1 MMNLP
6 KPPALLQDLVL
17 LENGDLRHKQREH
30 VSNRYHVCSAK
41 QIAKKRKGKKEC
53 SYLFIFFG
61 LLLLAAA
68 LPTMVFE

>member
-17 LENGDLRHKQREH
+17 LKNGDLRHKQREH

-41 QIAKKRKGKKEC
+41 QIAKKKEKERRNALI
-53 SYLFIFFG
+53 SLFSLVYCI
-61 LLLLAAA
+61 
-68 LPTMVFE
+68 